1 MSTQKTGAA
10 ADRAIRES
18 VCRNWHQIALSR
30 LLCIVLQAS
39 YGSQTEKNVTIQ
51 FTKISLAHNTW
62 NSIDIFFKKKVS
74 TAFKAFTASVLQ
86 MRSIIGWCKH
96 TGCWQI
102 QSRVNQATG
111 KLLNITHKSASTCSI
126 TIVWHMY
133 GLRGTATWA
142 PDRILFL
149 QHMVATLGSIV
160 NHAPVCVCYLINVW
174 QGYLGTVLYCAFN
187 WALYG
192 SVICT
197 LCVWGVTKATA
208 WGAVCSSSQYKVR
221 LWTSKGVYF
230 LTL

>member
-1 MSTQKTGAA
+1 
-10 ADRAIRES
+10 
-18 VCRNWHQIALSR
+18 
-30 LLCIVLQAS
+30 
-39 YGSQTEKNVTIQ
+39 
-51 FTKISLAHNTW
+51 
-62 NSIDIFFKKKVS
+62 
-74 TAFKAFTASVLQ
+74 

-111 KLLNITHKSASTCSI
+111 KILNITHKSASTCSI

-208 WGAVCSSSQYKVR
+208 WGAVCSSSNIKS
-221 LWTSKGVYF
+221 WSEPPKGSTSSHYRRGHQSITNNNHFFYLLQCDFICILLFNVKQITIKYI
-230 LTL
+230 